1 MNINLVYEGKNYN
14 FDIPNGVTIDY
25 LKELSSKIFNS
36 EKELLDLIYNN
47 EKVENNDNNILI
59 RDLIPEGETNAV
71 LTVQL
76 NKNLKNDK
84 NNNKQIV
91 PLVNLKQKDIVNT
104 INEDDEILSK
114 DNDMIKTKHKKK
126 NDKKKNL
133 EKEIKFN
140 ENQSEKIKNN
150 YKSND
155 RYKTNLNNN
164 NNYYANIS
172 KNSKLIFK
180 GSENHNFNNLI
191 EKEINKQIF
200 FENTYIKK
208 NNELI
213 NLIKE
218 FNEKIKKIHII
229 LYKKLKNSGSTNKNS
244 SNNNISP
251 LNNNSK
257 TINIKLNINNNYFYE
272 LSLYEK
278 KILNFLEKQILFYKN
293 LLEMMKNYDDNLN
306 INNLNEFYS
315 KLMIFNIIDNNKKVN
330 IEQLKSIK
338 FKGPPNKK
346 LINNSSS
353 DLQALINNKP
363 KKLPFIQNI
372 YSPIEKDKNRNISR
386 NNRLYSGLSS
396 KSIRFASLNENKE
409 NKKIKNAKGN
419 NENKSVNKIKNFNL
433 DENNISNNLKHLS
446 TNNVVSN
453 NLNNKNILSEKNLE
467 EKLSE
472 KKFTFHINRNHN
484 FPNSFKNAINNIS
497 PIKIAR
503 KGSISNFIRKSIYL
517 NDKDIII
524 EENNANQCKNMI
536 EDYKSKKDKR
546 IKEIN
551 ISNMTIND
559 SNFAREKNISSRR
572 NRKISLNKYD
582 FFV

>member
-213 NLIKE
+213 ILIKE

-330 IEQLKSIK
+330 FEQLKSIK

-372 YSPIEKDKNRNISR
+372 YSPIEKDKNINISR

-433 DENNISNNLKHLS
+433 DENNVSNNLKHLS

-524 EENNANQCKNMI
+524 EENNANQCKNVI
-536 EDYKSKKDKR
+536 EDYRSKKDKR

>member
-330 IEQLKSIK
+330 FEQLKSIK

-372 YSPIEKDKNRNISR
+372 YSPIEKDKNINISR

-433 DENNISNNLKHLS
+433 DENNVSNNLKHLS

-524 EENNANQCKNMI
+524 EENNVNQCKNVI
-536 EDYKSKKDKR
+536 EDYRSKKDKR

>member
-84 NNNKQIV
+84 SNNKQIV

-293 LLEMMKNYDDNLN
+293 LLEMMRNYDDNLN

-330 IEQLKSIK
+330 FEQLKSIK

-433 DENNISNNLKHLS
+433 DENNVSNNLKHLS

-551 ISNMTIND
+551 SSNMTIND

>member
-330 IEQLKSIK
+330 FEQLKSIK

-419 NENKSVNKIKNFNL
+419 NENKSVNRIKNFNL
-433 DENNISNNLKHLS
+433 DENNVSNNLKHLS

>member
-293 LLEMMKNYDDNLN
+293 LLEMMRNYDDNLN

-330 IEQLKSIK
+330 FEQLKSIK

-433 DENNISNNLKHLS
+433 DENNVSNNLKHLS